1 MFLIFRVKSI
11 NNPDERVSCLKK
23 FVLENFP
30 HHPTLDYALQV
41 EAITTRKK
49 PNLILNVDGL
59 IAAAFV
65 DLFTHNNLF
74 TK

>member
-1 MFLIFRVKSI
+1 MKSI
-11 NNPDERVSCLKK
+11 NNPDERVSVLKK
-23 FVLENFP
+23 FVLNHFP
-30 HHPTLDYALQV
+30 HHPTLDYALAV

-65 DLFTHNNLF
+65 DLFSHNGDF